1 VEKCFLDS
9 GTRLVIVRKRI
20 LGHGAWRRVCSGRG
34 RAIRDKSHF
43 EMCPSRNKTV
53 FICDRRSGSWIAGV
67 YVEAALGT
75 LTGVVGS
82 DAIVLVFVG
91 GLRITRGDLD

>member
-1 VEKCFLDS
+1 MAAE
-9 GTRLVIVRKRI
+9 RKVK
-20 LGHGAWRRVCSGRG
+20 G
-34 RAIRDKSHF
+34 KTHF
-43 EMCPSRNKTV
+43 EICPSRNKTV

-82 DAIVLVFVG
+82 DAIVLGFV
-91 GLRITRGDLD
+91 

>member
-1 VEKCFLDS
+1 MGLLE
-9 GTRLVIVRKRI
+9 
-20 LGHGAWRRVCSGRG
+20 GRT
-34 RAIRDKSHF
+34 HF
-43 EMCPSRNKTV
+43 EICPSRSKTV
-53 FICDRRSGSWIAGV
+53 FICDRRSGSCIVGV

-91 GLRITRGDLD
+91 GEGLRVGMRKPELMQSRVRGLLLLKTTER